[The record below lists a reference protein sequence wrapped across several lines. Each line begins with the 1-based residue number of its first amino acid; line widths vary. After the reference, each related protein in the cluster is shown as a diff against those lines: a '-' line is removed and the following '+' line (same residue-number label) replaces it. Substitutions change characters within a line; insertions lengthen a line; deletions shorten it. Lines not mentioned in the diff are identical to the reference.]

1 MPIGTNN
8 CEALPLHLLGTVAS
22 GLNFADSIKC
32 FILAKRGGDG
42 VMTVTLTF
50 SPLRAID
57 NFYLISYLWSMLTIE
72 SVDV

>member
-1 MPIGTNN
+1 MPIWTNN
-8 CEALPLHLLGTVAS
+8 CEALPLHRLWTVAS

-32 FILAKRGGDG
+32 FIIAKRGGDG
-42 VMTVTLTF
+42 VMTVTLTL

-57 NFYLISYLWSMLTIE
+57 NLYFISFLWSMLTIE